1 MNGKTMIIATGEL
14 AAGKTT
20 YGKKIAETLQIP
32 FFSKDSIKEL
42 LYDALIDGEADY
54 ETKRKLGATSY
65 KVFYYVL
72 EEQMKSG
79 KSFIAESNFV
89 KESVPIIDELL
100 QKYNYKCIVVRFEGD
115 LNVLHKRFLEREKL
129 DERHPGLRSNG
140 VFEDFERFKETATK
154 SKEFKISDNEI
165 LVDTTDFEKVDF
177 EDIMNQINN
186 Y

>member
-1 MNGKTMIIATGEL
+1 MDDKTIIICTGEL

-20 YGKKIAETLQIP
+20 YGKKIAKTLQIP

-79 KSFIAESNFV
+79 KSFVAESNFV
-89 KESVPIIDELL
+89 KESAPIIKELL
-100 QKYNYKCIVVRFEGD
+100 QEYGYKSITVRFEGD

-140 VFEDFERFKETATK
+140 VFEDFEKFKETAIK
-154 SKEFKISDNEI
+154 SKEFKLDDNEI
-165 LVDTTDFEKVDF
+165 LVDTTDFDKVDF
-177 EDIMNQINN
+177 EKIIELIET
-186 Y
+186 